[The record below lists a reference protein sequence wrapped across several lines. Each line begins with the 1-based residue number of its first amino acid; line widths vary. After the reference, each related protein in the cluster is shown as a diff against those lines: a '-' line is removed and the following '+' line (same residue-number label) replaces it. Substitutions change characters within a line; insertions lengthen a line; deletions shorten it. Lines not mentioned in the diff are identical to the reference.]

1 VLDDWGEPVPVGV
14 AGELCVGGPGLAWGY
29 WNRPELTAARF
40 TPDPDGPPGSRTYH
54 TGDRARLLP
63 DGSLELLGRSDSQVK
78 IRGYRVE
85 LGEVE
90 AALAACPEVRRAVVD
105 LRRGSG
111 PEPVIVAYV
120 VGDPDFTLAALR
132 ARLRESVPGYM
143 LPSAMLRLDDV
154 PVLPNGKVDRAA
166 LPAPEYDPPVSVV
179 EQADG
184 LLGELAAI
192 WSEALGQP
200 VTDPQESFFG
210 LGGTSL
216 LAIQVVV
223 RVRERIGRQ
232 LPFTALFEHQTL
244 AEFSDACRTA
254 PAASDVVTP
263 SGVPRARSGE

>member
-1 VLDDWGEPVPVGV
+1 
-14 AGELCVGGPGLAWGY
+14 
-29 WNRPELTAARF
+29 
-40 TPDPDGPPGSRTYH
+40 
-54 TGDRARLLP
+54 
-63 DGSLELLGRSDSQVK
+63 
-78 IRGYRVE
+78 
-85 LGEVE
+85 
-90 AALAACPEVRRAVVD
+90 
-105 LRRGSG
+105 
-111 PEPVIVAYV
+111 VAYV